1 MTDAAPTMAR
11 QLLQPA
17 SLILLAI
24 NLVPLIGVMFWGWDA
39 FVLLMLYWLE
49 TAVIAFWTVL
59 RIAMMPKA
67 ALGDIKFSGTDK
79 TPVPLVLAAFFT
91 VHAGIFM
98 AVHFLFLWELF
109 SGEWSRKIR
118 GIGAFYNQ
126 IVVGTGLWVP
136 LLALFI
142 GRGALM
148 LFDTV
153 KPWLWRKLGLAER
166 AGGQPQSMLG
176 PGESLLFGLYIRIVV
191 MQVTIIIGA
200 WFALLFGNA
209 GALLFLVALKTAVDL
224 SFQIIAERFHAAWLK
239 AKMDEAVKQ
248 EP

>member
-1 MTDAAPTMAR
+1 MARQLLTR

-17 SLILLAI
+17 SLILLVA
-24 NLVPLIGVMFWGWDA
+24 NLVPLIGVIVWGWDA

-118 GIGAFYNQ
+118 GIGAFYDQ
-126 IVVGTGLWVP
+126 MVVGTGLWMP

-153 KPWLWRKLGLAER
+153 KPWLWRKLGLVAR
-166 AGGQPQSMLG
+166 AGGQPQSTLG
-176 PGESLLFGLYIRIVV
+176 RGETLLL
-191 MQVTIIIGA
+191 A
-200 WFALLFGNA
+200 SA
-209 GALLFLVALKTAVDL
+209 
-224 SFQIIAERFHAAWLK
+224 
-239 AKMDEAVKQ
+239 
-248 EP
+248 